1 MSGALGQ
8 LGGLAS
14 LAGVSIGGGESS
26 EAQVAQEIMR
36 SRGFIEEFINENNL
50 AVEVFA
56 AEGWDM
62 GSNQLD
68 LHEQDFGRT
77 IRGTGGALLLLT
89 RDTTG
94 SQRGARW
101 TPTSTGGLIS
111 V

>member
-1 MSGALGQ
+1 M
-8 LGGLAS
+8 LAIAHPRASASSYLSSQS
-14 LAGVSIGGGESS
+14 LSDSRCNLHATPRLKELKKENRQTKRGMGGG
-26 EAQVAQEIMR
+26 Q
-36 SRGFIEEFINENNL
+36 GPH
-50 AVEVFA
+50 
-56 AEGWDM
+56 
-62 GSNQLD
+62 

-77 IRGTGGALLLLT
+77 IRGTGGALLILT